1 MKSKKAISLED
12 QIDAL
17 ETEIAAALNATIPAP
32 AEGET
37 AMQYEV
43 EEVFD
48 TYAIVMLGDAQFQVD
63 YSRAE
68 DGTLTVGEP
77 VPVEQPPA
85 EDMPAQGD
93 QMPADENPIK
103 AISRTPDELRVAN
116 YIVLF
121 GGRDL
126 TGARD
131 KSGRMTQY
139 DTGPRNK
146 DGSQGEYFTKATRFD
161 SDYTKAD
168 TLSID
173 FEHGYDPDEVGADSH
188 AVMGRVDWKTAKVDD
203 RGVFVERVLNRRQK
217 YVQWLEGLIDDGL
230 IGSSSVAVPG
240 RVQKAANGE
249 IQTWPLMRDSLTVSP
264 MEPRMLTAN
273 HVAAIKALS
282 EIAPRLK
289 SLTSLAETPVSVPGK
304 STKNQGV
311 SNMDKQEFDRLY
323 AERKAQEAKEAQAT
337 AARQA
342 EIDAAVKAATAANDA
357 EWAKHFRLPTGNMKA
372 PGVTQFSDTGKYDHL
387 SAADLALAID
397 VQNNL
402 SFNTPKMPQVSR
414 AAIKALALKVARIQE
429 EHVSRDTEIYAKS
442 AAAIKFGGLDD
453 AAIKAATD
461 PAYSTGSLIGSDWV
475 GTAYSNQIWE
485 AIRAG
490 TQVVANIPSE
500 VIPDGYSSEYWPLEG
515 ADPTWYL
522 VPEVT
527 AADSTMKI
535 PAATVTASQMA
546 TATKQIT
553 IKKPGA
559 RAMYSG
565 ELTEDSV
572 IRYVEQLRK
581 QLEISGREMM
591 EMIAIDGDVATSS
604 NINDIGGTTYSG
616 AATSLFLATNGFR
629 KSPLVTTTANSRSAQ
644 GSLSENDYLET
655 MWLMGTAGIGSFDL
669 AKCGFIID
677 PNVYKKSLMLATLK
691 TKDVWTQATME
702 TGVLTKMWGYPVIPS
717 WFMHYASAAR
727 LANSAGKV
735 DQTTTTNNL
744 YGGIIA
750 VRWDQW
756 KLAYKRMMTMETT
769 RFANSDSWEIVA
781 LTRWGMGQRDTEA
794 SAITYYV
801 GV

>member
-1 MKSKKAISLED
+1 LFKGNCNPHQFVILWLWVKGRKGGMNATGAPRHPTQFYSHLRKIARGEKSRQTGGAGEAHKVSRQRNVSRNGDVALFLFCRKQVTMKSKKAISLED

-48 TYAIVMLGDAQFQVD
+48 TYAIVMLGDAKFQVD

-203 RGVFVERVLNRRQK
+203 KGVFVERVLNRRQK

-230 IGSSSVAVPG
+230 IGSSSVAIPG

-323 AERKAQEAKEAQAT
+323 AERKQQEA
-337 AARQA
+337 
-342 EIDAAVKAATAANDA
+342 KAATAANDA
-357 EWAKHFRLPTGNMKA
+357 EWAKRFRLPTGTMQA
-372 PGVTQFSDTGKYDHL
+372 PGVSQFADTGKYDHL
-387 SAADLALAID
+387 SAADLALAMD
-397 VQNNL
+397 VQSELALKSGKINRP
-402 SFNTPKMPQVSR
+402 TP
-414 AAIKALALKVARIQE
+414 AAYKALALKVARIEQ
-429 EHVSRDTEIYAKS
+429 EHVSHDTEVYAKS
-442 AAAIKFGGLDD
+442 AAI
-453 AAIKAATD
+453 
-461 PAYSTGSLIGSDWV
+461 
-475 GTAYSNQIWE
+475 
-485 AIRAG
+485 
-490 TQVVANIPSE
+490 
-500 VIPDGYSSEYWPLEG
+500 
-515 ADPTWYL
+515 
-522 VPEVT
+522 
-527 AADSTMKI
+527 
-535 PAATVTASQMA
+535 
-546 TATKQIT
+546 
-553 IKKPGA
+553 
-559 RAMYSG
+559 
-565 ELTEDSV
+565 
-572 IRYVEQLRK
+572 
-581 QLEISGREMM
+581 
-591 EMIAIDGDVATSS
+591 
-604 NINDIGGTTYSG
+604 
-616 AATSLFLATNGFR
+616 
-629 KSPLVTTTANSRSAQ
+629 KSPRPIRPTA
-644 GSLSENDYLET
+644 
-655 MWLMGTAGIGSFDL
+655 
-669 AKCGFIID
+669 
-677 PNVYKKSLMLATLK
+677 P
-691 TKDVWTQATME
+691 
-702 TGVLTKMWGYPVIPS
+702 
-717 WFMHYASAAR
+717 
-727 LANSAGKV
+727 
-735 DQTTTTNNL
+735 
-744 YGGIIA
+744 
-750 VRWDQW
+750 
-756 KLAYKRMMTMETT
+756 
-769 RFANSDSWEIVA
+769 
-781 LTRWGMGQRDTEA
+781 
-794 SAITYYV
+794 
-801 GV
+801 